1 MIRPF
6 RFVSLVLLGLSCP
19 AMVLPA
25 AAEQQAVV
33 KPAFLSLG
41 DFTINLP
48 EDSDQLSYVVISIT
62 LEVAPGAATELKG
75 LEPRLKEAMMRRL
88 LIMARAP
95 RSAAG
100 AHRSACRQG
109 IAARLRYRIA
119 AKQHPGCADHAAAV
133 RLTGAGSIPIVIPAH
148 SGNYPKLPSNMPQ

>member
-88 LIMARAP
+88 LIMAERHVLQPGHTDPLVVKASLLDCVTALQP
-95 RSAAG
+95 SSIRDVL
-100 AHRSACRQG
+100 
-109 IAARLRYRIA
+109 ITRLLY
-119 AKQHPGCADHAAAV
+119 G
-133 RLTGAGSIPIVIPAH
+133 
-148 SGNYPKLPSNMPQ
+148 